1 MNTTSGE
8 SGEMC
13 MVPSLIMNALN
24 FVFVLGS
31 VLWGMKK
38 AKPRRAVFRYFTTLS
53 NVLCALASL
62 VLVVLYIFGKALP
75 FWALLLKYAG
85 TAAVSV
91 TMLTVFLFLGPTS
104 HDWKGQLTGPVFFL
118 HLLCPLLAIV
128 SLLVFEK
135 NAMPAWIIPIGVLPV
150 ILYGILYMSKVLKR
164 PEPVWEDF
172 YGFNRGGKWKISF
185 LAMTLAAAVIA
196 FALWLV

>member
-1 MNTTSGE
+1 
-8 SGEMC
+8 MC

-38 AKPRRAVFRYFTTLS
+38 SKPRRAVFRYFTTLS

-128 SLLVFEK
+128 SFLLEK
-135 NAMPAWIIPIGVLPV
+135 TAMPAWIIPLGVLPV
-150 ILYGILYMSKVLKR
+150 ILYGFLYLYKVLR
-164 PEPVWEDF
+164 APEERRWEDF
-172 YGFNRGGKWKISF
+172 YYLNRDGKWGLSF
-185 LAMTLAAAVIA
+185 VLMVAAAAVISLV
-196 FALWLV
+196 LWIV